1 MGNKRSGGGLSPAQ
15 QAAKFLGVSVVMR
28 RGAGG
33 DRPARRRGPGP
44 GREGLRRGI
53 RRAASTNLKTPPLS
67 QRSTILDAEGGKIA
81 TVYYRDRT
89 IVPLKDI
96 SPYMQKA
103 IVAIEDSRFYEHG
116 AIDLKGI
123 LRAVN
128 ENAQSGG
135 VSQGASTLTQQY
147 VKNVF
152 VEEAGDDADKVAEAT
167 QQTIGRKV
175 RELKFA
181 IQIEEELGKKGIL
194 ENYLNI
200 TFFGQQAYGIEAA
213 AQRYFSKPAK
223 DLNIQESALLAGL
236 VQSPSRYDPVNDEQE
251 AVKRRNTVIQRMA
264 AVRDITPQEAAEAKK
279 APSA

>member
-1 MGNKRSGGGLSPAQ
+1 MLAGIALPAAGALGL
-15 QAAKFLGVSVVMR
+15 AAKGSVE
-28 RGAGG
+28 GF
-33 DRPARRRGPGP
+33 DELPA
-44 GREGLRRGI
+44 
-53 RRAASTNLKTPPLS
+53 NLKTPPLS

-147 VKNVF
+147 VKNV
-152 VEEAGDDADKVAEAT
+152 
-167 QQTIGRKV
+167 
-175 RELKFA
+175 
-181 IQIEEELGKKGIL
+181 
-194 ENYLNI
+194 
-200 TFFGQQAYGIEAA
+200 
-213 AQRYFSKPAK
+213 
-223 DLNIQESALLAGL
+223 
-236 VQSPSRYDPVNDEQE
+236 
-251 AVKRRNTVIQRMA
+251 
-264 AVRDITPQEAAEAKK
+264 
-279 APSA
+279 